1 LGARAASR
9 ALGDLLLLLAG
20 LGGVLLALAADA
32 GVLALAA
39 DQLVVGLAAVEDV
52 LAWGAAPP
60 TGSRIPQ
67 RPFEVV
73 VHHTVYPTLPRAAT
87 KKQESARLRGIQ
99 RQHQAQGWID
109 IGYHLII
116 FPSGRVY
123 RGRPLKTVGAHV
135 ESHNTGRVGIAFD
148 GNFQTSTPTRAAID
162 TLVWLVRHRVLRRM
176 RVVGHRDFG
185 GTACPGDN
193 LYPITKKL

>member
-1 LGARAASR
+1 MGRRPQKKERPVAKRR
-9 ALGDLLLLLAG
+9 IIPRK
-20 LGGVLLALAADA
+20 
-32 GVLALAA
+32 
-39 DQLVVGLAAVEDV
+39 E
-52 LAWGAAPP
+52 WGAAPP

-73 VHHTVYPTLPRAAT
+73 VHHTVYPTLPRTAT
-87 KKQESARLRGIQ
+87 KKQESARLRAIQ
-99 RQHQAQGWID
+99 RQHQAQSWID

-135 ESHNTGRVGIAFD
+135 QSHNTGSIGIAFD

-162 TLVWLVRHRVLRRM
+162 TLVWLVRRNRVLRGM
-176 RVVGHRDFG
+176 PVVGHRDFG

>member
-1 LGARAASR
+1 MLGWVGVGCSGSGQCGPLARR
-9 ALGDLLLLLAG
+9 R
-20 LGGVLLALAADA
+20 
-32 GVLALAA
+32 
-39 DQLVVGLAAVEDV
+39 VVEEHRHGPPPSKEKERPVAKRRIIPRRE
-52 LAWGAAPP
+52 WGAAPP

-73 VHHTVYPTLPRAAT
+73 VHHTVYPTLRRTAT
-87 KKQESARLRGIQ
+87 KKQESARLRAIQ
-99 RQHQAQGWID
+99 RRHQARGWID

-116 FPSGRVY
+116 FPSGRAY

-162 TLVWLVRHRVLRRM
+162 TLVWLVRRHRVLRGM